1 MRLIFS
7 FFSFTLLLFLL
18 WSPLLTNYG
27 VDFTADQI
35 SQPEFIVGARYTAD
49 AEKQESNAAANNAED
64 LISFNFLNG
73 VLVVHF
79 FGVEVNVIKSIR
91 IVSDEIFKCTTKL
104 PFNVIAIN
112 IRRFRAWQDSCIE
125 FYCTFHYGNIEGC

>member
-1 MRLIFS
+1 MRLIFC
-7 FFSFTLLLFLL
+7 FFLFTFLLLLL

-27 VDFTADQI
+27 VDFTANQI
-35 SQPEFIVGARYTAD
+35 SQSEFIVRARYTAD
-49 AEKQESNAAANNAED
+49 AEKQESNAASNNAED

-73 VLVVHF
+73 VLIVHF

-91 IVSDEIFKCTTKL
+91 IVSDEIFKCTRKL
-104 PFNVIAIN
+104 AFNVIAIN
-112 IRRFRAWQDSCIE
+112 IRRFRAWKDSCIE

>member
-7 FFSFTLLLFLL
+7 FFPFTFLLLLL

-35 SQPEFIVGARYTAD
+35 SQSELIVRARYTAD
-49 AEKQESNAAANNAED
+49 AEKQESNAASNNAED

-79 FGVEVNVIKSIR
+79 FGVEVNVVKSIR
-91 IVSDEIFKCTTKL
+91 IVSDEIFKCATNL
-104 PFNVIAIN
+104 ASNVIAIN
-112 IRRFRAWQDSCIE
+112 IRRFRAWKHSCIE
-125 FYCTFHYGNIEGC
+125 FYCTFHDGHIKGC